1 MEEQEKYE
9 VIKNVADGNTG
20 KLRASVKLGITV
32 RQVNRLLKNIGRLV
46 RPDLLM
52 KTVVRNT

>member
-20 KLRASVKLGITV
+20 RLRASVKLGISA
-32 RQVNRLLKNIGRLV
+32 
-46 RPDLLM
+46 
-52 KTVVRNT
+52 KTG